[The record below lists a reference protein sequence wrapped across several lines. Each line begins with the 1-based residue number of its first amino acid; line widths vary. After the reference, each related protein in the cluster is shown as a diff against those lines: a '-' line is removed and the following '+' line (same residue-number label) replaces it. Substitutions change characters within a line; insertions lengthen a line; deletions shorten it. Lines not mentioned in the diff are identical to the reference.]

1 MAGVLLSLERFE
13 PNREGKVDVRR
24 KGNRREGR
32 EYVFYKVGEG
42 NQKKKRKKEKEE
54 NNCLLS
60 ACHHH
65 IDKLSRKYV

>member
-42 NQKKKRKKEKEE
+42 NQKKKEE
-54 NNCLLS
+54 REGREQLS
-60 ACHHH
+60 PVSVSSSH
-65 IDKLSRKYV
+65 R